1 MLKCIGVDPGLA
13 DTGIGFVT
21 GFGFD
26 VQSYSFGT
34 IQTSKSL
41 PLPERLDVIFARLS
55 RVLKDEKPDLMI
67 VEDVF
72 SLQKYPKSGIMLGK
86 VIGVVLLSGF
96 QSNIPVIEIPV
107 REAKK
112 ILTGNGN
119 ANKIQLE
126 KAVRSLLNHPEKI
139 KPDHA
144 SDALAL
150 SLIGLYRYDVKCR

>member
-21 GFGFD
+21 GVGFD

-41 PLPERLDVIFARLS
+41 PLPERLDVIFTRLS

-96 QSNIPVIEIPV
+96 QSNIPIIEIPV

-150 SLIGLYRYDVKCR
+150 SLIGLYRYAR

>member
-13 DTGIGFVT
+13 DTGIGLVS
-21 GFGFD
+21 GLGFD
-26 VQSYSFGT
+26 VQTYSFGT
-34 IQTSKSL
+34 IQTAKSL
-41 PLPERLDVIFARLS
+41 PLPERLDIIFSKLM
-55 RVLKDEKPDLMI
+55 RVLKAETPDLMI

-72 SLQKYPKSGIMLGK
+72 SLQRYPKSGIMLGK
-86 VIGVVLLSGF
+86 VVGIVLLAGF
-96 QSNIPVIEIPV
+96 QSNIPSMEIPV

-119 ANKIQLE
+119 ANKAQLE
-126 KAVRSLLNHPEKI
+126 KAVRNLLRHPEEI

-150 SLIGLYRYDVKCR
+150 SLIGLFRYKR